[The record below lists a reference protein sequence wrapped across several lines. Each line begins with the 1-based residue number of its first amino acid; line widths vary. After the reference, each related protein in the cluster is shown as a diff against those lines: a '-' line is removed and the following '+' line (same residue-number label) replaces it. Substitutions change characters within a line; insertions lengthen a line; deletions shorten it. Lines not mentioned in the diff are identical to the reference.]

1 MNASVHWHTPSLA
14 VTGPRGEAIRTVEYL
29 RKVASGPVQALVTRQ
44 QHDLAGRPVAQYDPR
59 LVIPNTQTVFALNG
73 QPLRTANVDSGTNAT
88 LRGLAGESLQT
99 WDANGNHR
107 RMFHDPQ
114 LRMVSLE
121 ENGAAD
127 IETFTY
133 ASATANAGNNLR
145 GNLIELKDPS
155 GSVEF
160 KSYALTGQPLS
171 ETRTFTDAQTYTS
184 QQAFSPLGAMLESTD
199 AGGHQQRSFY
209 NVAGQLVR
217 AQLKVDAEPDW
228 ITVLQEAHYNAADQ
242 IVEQLTGNDVSSRWH
257 YNPADERLHRQVTQK
272 ASAPALQDFE
282 YQYDRVGNITRII
295 DHTYVPTY
303 FKNQQ
308 VDGHREFSYDSLS
321 RLTRATGYSD
331 APPKDNPGRPQPT
344 DPKDRRNYV
353 ETYEHDSGGNLIKTI
368 HVRDGIHHTL
378 RMCIDPASNRGV
390 RCESD
395 EPPPDFTQAFDPAGN
410 LLTLQPGRPMR
421 WNNRNELEKV
431 TLVDRGGTNDDQET
445 FRYSQGERVYKR
457 LETHASKVSHFHE
470 VRYLSRLEIRTKD
483 NGERLHVIVI
493 PIGAGEVRCL
503 HWKAGKPPLIDKDQL
518 RYTHTDHLRSALLEV
533 DHQTRIISHERYFP
547 FGGTATLTARD
558 EIEVDY
564 KTVRFSGKEKDFC
577 GVQYFGDRYYADWLQ
592 RWISADPAGNAD
604 GLNRYAYVANNPVR
618 YIDLQGREKAEN
630 VIHNYSRFIN
640 VVAGHA
646 EQTIGQLHNIFQKKV
661 GLELLKN
668 LGGESVNAVVGFVG
682 GYYGG
687 QLISPLIP
695 DSQHYAHLATLANTS
710 NASVQG
716 KPPFSEGLSG
726 GNVGADLLGAMGAI
740 ATNSLTSP
748 LIPQTSKMSVA
759 AIDKDLGLVADKA
772 IDWKELP
779 GKVLNPDFLMTRV
792 IGSVVPGI
800 NAFMNM
806 GSRVQE
812 AEDIINQLDPVKI
825 NKIETMLADWKAA
838 VIERWT
844 NAEKAFDALGTNVI
858 YPADLL
864 PNVNNMT
871 SSEAIAPVRRSA
883 LKQATENTLNYI
895 DRAQKGMAWYKKMGT
910 TDNQF
915 LQRQAHPD
923 VNFSR
928 ARHLWSKVR
937 GLVA

>member
-1 MNASVHWHTPSLA
+1 MNASVHRNTPSLA
-14 VTGPRGEAIRTVEYL
+14 VIGPRGESIRTVEYL
-29 RKVASGPVQALVTRQ
+29 RRVASGPVQALVTRQ
-44 QHDLAGRPVAQYDPR
+44 QHDVAGRPVAQYDPR

-88 LRGLAGESLQT
+88 LPGLAGESLQT

-107 RMFHDPQ
+107 RMIHDPQ
-114 LRMVSLE
+114 LRLVSLE

-133 ASATANAGNNLR
+133 APATANAGNNLR

-171 ETRTFTDAQTYTS
+171 ETRTFTDDRTYTS
-184 QQAFSPLGAMLESTD
+184 QQAFSPLGAILESTD
-199 AGGHQQRSFY
+199 AGGHKQQSFY
-209 NVAGQLVR
+209 NLAGQLVR
-217 AQLKVDAEPDW
+217 AQLKVDGEPDW
-228 ITVLQEAHYNAADQ
+228 ITVLQKACYNAEDQ
-242 IVEQLTGNDVSSRWH
+242 IVEQLTGNDVSSRWQ
-257 YNPADERLHRQVTQK
+257 YNPADGRLHRQVAQK
-272 ASAPALQDFE
+272 GSTPALQDFE
-282 YQYDRVGNITRII
+282 YRYDRVGNITRII

-308 VDGHREFSYDSLS
+308 VDGHREFSYDSQYQ
-321 RLTRATGYSD
+321 LTRATGYSD

-353 ETYEHDSGGNLIKTI
+353 ETYEHDPGGNLCKTI
-368 HVRDGIHHTL
+368 HVRDGISHTFE
-378 RMCIDPASNRGV
+378 MCIDPASNRGV

-395 EPPPDFTQAFDPAGN
+395 EPPPDFARLFDPAGN
-410 LLTLQPGRPMR
+410 QLTLQPGRPMR

-445 FRYSQGERVYKR
+445 FRYSQGKRVYKR
-457 LETHASKVSHFHE
+457 LETHTSRVSHFHE

-483 NGERLHVIVI
+483 NGELLHVIVI
-493 PIGAGEVRCL
+493 PLGAGEVRCL
-503 HWKAGKPPLIDKDQL
+503 HWKAGKPPLIEKDHL
-518 RYTHTDHLRSALLEV
+518 RYTQTDHLQSAVLEL
-533 DHQTRIISHERYFP
+533 DHQARIISHERYFP

-577 GVQYFGDRYYADWLQ
+577 GVHYFGARYYADWLH
-592 RWISADPAGNAD
+592 RWISADPAENAD

-630 VIHNYSRFIN
+630 VIYNYSRFIN
-640 VVAGHA
+640 VLSGFAK
-646 EQTIGQLHNIFQKKV
+646 QTVGQVHNIIQKNV
-661 GLELLKN
+661 GGDLLKN
-668 LGGESVNAVVGFVG
+668 LAGEAFSGLVTSVVGSV
-682 GYYGG
+682 
-687 QLISPLIP
+687 L
-695 DSQHYAHLATLANTS
+695 AHRSAIDGSVVLSGAPYIDGLTAGNGLANSTAPVVDTVTS
-710 NASVQG
+710 G
-716 KPPFSEGLSG
+716 
-726 GNVGADLLGAMGAI
+726 
-740 ATNSLTSP
+740 SLTKP

-759 AIDKDLGLVADKA
+759 AIDDSLGLSAEKDF
-772 IDWKELP
+772 DWSEAP
-779 GKVLNPDFLMTRV
+779 GALLNPGDLMTGL
-792 IGSVVPGI
+792 IGSVVGI
-800 NAFMNM
+800 IGNAMNM

-812 AEDIINQLDPVKI
+812 AEDIKNRLDPVKI
-825 NKIETMLADWKAA
+825 NKIDTMLAEWKTA
-838 VIERWT
+838 VLERWA
-844 NAEKAFDALGTNVI
+844 NAEKAFDALGTDVI

-864 PNVNNMT
+864 PNVNHMT
-871 SSEAIAPVRRSA
+871 PAEAIAPVRRAA

-895 DRAQKGMAWYKKMGT
+895 DRAQKGMAWYKEMGT

-915 LQRQAHPD
+915 LRRQAHPD
-923 VNFSR
+923 INFSR
-928 ARHLWSKVR
+928 VRNLWSKVR